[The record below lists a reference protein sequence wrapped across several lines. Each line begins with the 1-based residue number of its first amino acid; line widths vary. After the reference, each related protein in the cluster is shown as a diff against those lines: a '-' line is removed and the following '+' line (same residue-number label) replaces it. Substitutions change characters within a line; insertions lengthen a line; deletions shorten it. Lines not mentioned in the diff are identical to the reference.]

1 MTIQQGSIVPGSVK
15 VSWLAGETAKVAQAD
30 TDGVFTGDGTGSVDY
45 NTGAFSMDPV
55 LLPAIGTNLTY
66 EWVKQGTKQ
75 EVSPAAL
82 SLSQTGNN
90 VSGVIPGSPLYPGQ
104 AAFTLQLDVG
114 SDVEVLY
121 PYSLAVYDDGEGHLY
136 QYQGGGR
143 VTIGSINYQT
153 GAFQISAPSS
163 AQFMVKVYGY
173 RQSQSTLFEKVWS
186 WLRTEQ
192 QSHPATLRAPGIQSC
207 RYLPTSSPSNCSK
220 TYPLTALTLDFTPNS
235 MEVLVSGSVRL
246 RFGGR
251 TYVDREGLLYSNV
264 DPVTGSGE
272 QSGTIDYQNGV
283 VSITRW
289 DVGAEN
295 GQVVVESLLT
305 SVDEHTVSSVAFRTP
320 GAPVRPGSL
329 YIRCFDKDG
338 VAHDVTAPSDGRI
351 NSDIFEGTVDYET
364 GVVLLRFGRLV
375 KASENL
381 DAEWYDQNLVD
392 ANGNIWKP
400 TQVKADS
407 LRFNCVTYSYLP
419 LDANIIKLDPV
430 RLPTDGRV
438 PIMRKGGILVI
449 HSTKRSPFPD
459 GVMAGQQLDVGRTRL
474 AKCWVEDSTGKKL
487 ADSLFSVD
495 LDHGIVTLA
504 TPLLLSGYSQP
515 LVAVHRVEDM
525 ALMTDVEISGR
536 ITISKPLSH
545 DYDPASTYVSSAM
558 IIDDLWSR
566 VSNVFDQAT
575 WTGRWAD
582 SVLGDGL
589 AAEFNHTDYPI
600 QVTNR
605 GAMQERYAIIFT
617 SSTTFKVIGEHL
629 GQIAIGDINS
639 VCAPSNPNHAG
650 IPLFSI
656 NPMAWGSGWA
666 TGNVLRFNVHGANA
680 PFWLART
687 ILQSEAA
694 VNSDEFAI
702 QLRGNVNKD

>member
-1 MTIQQGSIVPGSVK
+1 MTILQGSIVPGSVK

-30 TDGVFTGDGTGSVDY
+30 TAGVFTGDGTGSVDY

-82 SLSQTGNN
+82 SLSQTGNS
-90 VSGVIPGSPLYPGQ
+90 VSGVIPVSPLYPGQ

-114 SDVEVLY
+114 ADVEVLY

-143 VTIGSINYQT
+143 VTLGAINYQT
-153 GAFQISAPSS
+153 GSFQITAPSS
-163 AQFMVKVYGY
+163 AKFMVKVYGY

-186 WLRTEQ
+186 WLRTEE

-235 MEVLVSGSVRL
+235 REVLVSGSVRL

-251 TYVDREGLLYSNV
+251 TYVDREGQLYSNI
-264 DPVTGSGE
+264 DPMTGSGE

-295 GQVVVESLLT
+295 SQVVVESLLT

-329 YIRCFDKDG
+329 YIRCLDATG
-338 VAHDVTAPSDGRI
+338 GSHDVTAPSDGRI

-392 ANGNIWKP
+392 AGGNIWKP
-400 TQVKADS
+400 TQINAAS
-407 LRFNCVTYSYLP
+407 LRFNCVIYSSLP
-419 LDANIIKLDPV
+419 LDADLIGLDPV

-438 PIMRKGGILVI
+438 PIFRDGGLVVV
-449 HSTKRSPFPD
+449 HSTEKTAVPNNPS
-459 GVMAGQQLDVGRTRL
+459 AGTVVNVGRSRL
-474 AKCWVEDSTGKKL
+474 SHLHVEDSTGEKL
-487 ADSLFSVD
+487 PVAAYQFD
-495 LDHGIVTLA
+495 LDAGRVTFTSSLS
-504 TPLLLSGYSQP
+504 LSGLNQP
-515 LVAVHRVEDM
+515 LWVVHRIEDM
-525 ALMTDVEISGR
+525 SLLRDVEINGR
-536 ITISKPLSH
+536 LSLARPLSH
-545 DYDPASTYVSSAM
+545 DYPASSTLVSSVLIAG
-558 IIDDLWSR
+558 DRQARYTNL
-566 VSNVFDQAT
+566 FDQNT
-575 WTGRWAD
+575 WTNEWAD
-582 SVLGDGL
+582 HVIGDETS
-589 AAEFNHTDYPI
+589 AQFNDTLYPI
-600 QVTNR
+600 IVTNR
-605 GAMQERYAIIFT
+605 GAITEDWALIFT
-617 SSTTFKVIGEHL
+617 SSNSFRIIGKSV
-629 GQIAIGDINS
+629 GQIGAGDITS
-639 VCAPSNPNHAG
+639 QSAPGNPATG
-650 IPLFSI
+650 VPYWVI
-656 NPMAWGSGWA
+656 NPLGWGAGWSV
-666 TGNVLRFNVHGANA
+666 GNVLRFKTIGAEF
-680 PFWLART
+680 PVQIART
-687 ILQSEAA
+687 IMQSQASMADDKFELQ
-694 VNSDEFAI
+694 I
-702 QLRGNVNKD
+702 RGNVNK